1 MARKQTTQPTQVNR
15 TKDGITAADARQKA
29 DWWVQAQEQRVVEY
43 PSFRFI
49 CGYTETDTRAENEA
63 IIHATMETNNNLIR
77 SMACSLLAIA
87 IEEGIDLS

>member
-1 MARKQTTQPTQVNR
+1 MARKQIKQINR

-29 DWWVQAQEQRVVEY
+29 DWWVQAQEQRFYPGVEY
-43 PSFRFI
+43 PSI
-49 CGYTETDTRAENEA
+49 CGYTETDTRAEIEA
-63 IIHATMETNNNLIR
+63 TEHATMEANNNLIR